1 MSNQN
6 TPRKGKKIV
15 IPGSSSAAPQG
26 SPMGTKAE
34 APGTSQQMS
43 ALAEIARVQQ
53 QNQISNQGQM
63 QGQQFDFSKVHL
75 HLGIPCYGGMV
86 SEPTMTS
93 FLRFILMAQQ
103 YGLNWSLDTM
113 VNESLVTRARNNL
126 MAKMMTN
133 DKATHFMFIDADI
146 RFQPESIFQMIA
158 HDKDVIGGLYPKKAL
173 PINYVT
179 VQGDIYT
186 VDTMGT
192 GFLLFKRHV
201 YEKLIAAHPESKYVD
216 DIGLGKQFE
225 PMMYAIFDCVIDERG
240 HYLSEDWT
248 FCRRW
253 QAIGGE
259 IWAHSKTLLNHVG
272 HYEFAA
278 KVVLSFLDCFCPLGT
293 GPDLAE
299 QAPSHDRALYGWRR
313 DRLGGQKLGPAVLQD
328 LGGACGGGEPP
339 RSCNDH
345 RSRLGGQGTC

>member
-6 TPRKGKKIV
+6 NPRKGKKIV
-15 IPGSSSAAPQG
+15 IPGSSASPSAA
-26 SPMGTKAE
+26 AE
-34 APGTSQQMS
+34 AVGQAPATPAGPPGTAQQQDI
-43 ALAEIARVQQ
+43 LKEIAKVQQ
-53 QNQISNQGQM
+53 TQQVSNQQT
-63 QGQQFDFSKVHL
+63 QFDFSKVHL
-75 HLGIPCYGGMV
+75 HIGIPCYGGMV

-93 FLRFILMAQQ
+93 FLRFVLMAQQ
-103 YGLNWSLDTM
+103 AGLNWSLDTM

-133 DKATHFMFIDADI
+133 AQATHFMFIDADI

-173 PINYVT
+173 PINYVINLKPTVT

-192 GFLLFKRHV
+192 GFLLFKKHV

-216 DIGLGKQFE
+216 DIGLGKQYE

-253 QAIGGE
+253 QALGGE

-272 HYEFAA
+272 HYEFTGDLT
-278 KVVLSFLDCFCPLGT
+278 KLDITKMASP
-293 GPDLAE
+293 
-299 QAPSHDRALYGWRR
+299 Q
-313 DRLGGQKLGPAVLQD
+313 
-328 LGGACGGGEPP
+328 
-339 RSCNDH
+339 
-345 RSRLGGQGTC
+345 

>member
-1 MSNQN
+1 MSSNQTN
-6 TPRKGKKIV
+6 PRKGKKIV
-15 IPGSSSAAPQG
+15 IPGSSASPAAA
-26 SPMGTKAE
+26 AE
-34 APGTSQQMS
+34 AVGQTPATAGPPGTAQQQDI
-43 ALAEIARVQQ
+43 LKEIAKVQQ
-53 QNQISNQGQM
+53 TQQNSNNQQT
-63 QGQQFDFSKVHL
+63 QFDFRNVHL
-75 HLGIPCYGGMV
+75 HIGIPCYGGMV

-93 FLRFILMAQQ
+93 FLRFVLMAQQ
-103 YGLNWSLDTM
+103 AGLNWSLDTM

-133 DKATHFMFIDADI
+133 TQATHFMFIDADI

-173 PINYVT
+173 PINYVINLKPTVT

-201 YEKLIAAHPESKYVD
+201 YEKLIAAHPEAKYVD
-216 DIGLGKQFE
+216 DIGLGKQYE

-253 QAIGGE
+253 QALGGE

-272 HYEFAA
+272 HYEFAGDIS
-278 KVVLSFLDCFCPLGT
+278 KLDITKMASP
-293 GPDLAE
+293 
-299 QAPSHDRALYGWRR
+299 Q
-313 DRLGGQKLGPAVLQD
+313 
-328 LGGACGGGEPP
+328 
-339 RSCNDH
+339 
-345 RSRLGGQGTC
+345 